1 MTVHP
6 AFPIDPPIRLRDGRL
21 ISTAD
26 EAAALVRTQELRP
39 GIDRRD
45 EVLHLLERAAT
56 GDQQRAAIEAFRE
69 WLDGL
74 EALDPRS

>member
-6 AFPIDPPIRLRDGRL
+6 AFPIDPPIRLRDGR
-21 ISTAD
+21 IIRTAD

-45 EVLHLLERAAT
+45 EVLHLLERAGT
-56 GDQQRAAIEAFRE
+56 GEEQRAAVEAFRA
-69 WLDGL
+69 WLDSL
-74 EALDPRS
+74 EALAR

>member
-6 AFPIDPPIRLRDGRL
+6 TYPIDPPIRLRDGRL
-21 ISTAD
+21 IATAD

-39 GIDRRD
+39 GVDTRD
-45 EVLHLLERAAT
+45 EVLHHLERAET
-56 GDQQRAAIEAFRE
+56 GEQQRAAIEAFRA
-69 WLDGL
+69 WLNDL